1 MEMELVN
8 VKEVASH
15 VKDAD
20 SFHLPFGIHIDVPQ
34 WMLNIGI
41 TKYIII
47 EVLVAAILIAV
58 FVTYARKIKGGKPV
72 KGRFWNM
79 VEAMLLYVRDNIVRP
94 SIGKK
99 EVADRFLP
107 YIWTLFFFVLGCNLL
122 GLVPGLGSPTGSI
135 AVTVVFALSTF
146 AVGCVSGMRKYG
158 VVGYWI
164 GQVPH
169 IDVHPAMGLFLKP
182 MLFLIEVFGLFV
194 KHCVLA
200 IRLLANMFAGHTV
213 IAVVMAFLAGTASF
227 AYLWYPVAL
236 GSLGFSLGM
245 NLLELLVAFIQAYII
260 SFLSA
265 LYIGMA
271 IHQH

>member
-1 MEMELVN
+1 MELVN
-8 VKEVASH
+8 VNEVASH
-15 VKDAD
+15 VNDAD
-20 SFHLPFGIHIDVPQ
+20 SFHLPFGLHLDIPQ
-34 WMLNIGI
+34 CLLNIGI

-47 EVLVAAILIAV
+47 ELVVAVVLVWMFTGL
-58 FVTYARKIKGGKPV
+58 ARRIKNGKPP

-79 VEAMLLYVRDNIVRP
+79 LEILLIYVRDNIVRP

-107 YIWTLFFFVLGCNLL
+107 YIWTLFFFVLGCNLM
-122 GLVPGLGSPTGSI
+122 GMVPGMGSPTGSI
-135 AVTVVFALSTF
+135 AITAVFALMTF
-146 AVGCVSGMRKYG
+146 SIGCFCGMKKYG
-158 VVGYWI
+158 PAGYWL

-169 IDVHPAMGLFLKP
+169 VDVPPLMAVFLKP
-182 MLFLIEVFGLFV
+182 MLFCIEVFGLMV

-213 IAVVMAFLAGTASF
+213 IAVVMAFIAGTASF
-227 AYLWYPVAL
+227 TYLWYPVTI

-245 NLLELLVAFIQAYII
+245 NMLELLVAFIQAYII

-265 LYIGMA
+265 LFIGMA